1 MATNLHVVT
10 HEDGWAIK
18 EEGQSK
24 PVSTHSTQKEALEEA
39 VSSADGD
46 ANVVVHRRDGRIRDV
61 VSADNGD
68 DTARSQSAPRAV
80 VSSAGRVA
88 SLGTRIRWGAVLAGF
103 FVTVASSITLTVL
116 GFALSLCLANVL
128 GADGLRTFVGAWI
141 SITTLASLFVGG
153 LTISQLT
160 VGETEYLE
168 PSIYGAILW
177 ALTIVML
184 PLLPLSAVNMGFG
197 SVAPRES
204 SPGIEFDDAALA
216 EAGLNGE
223 QAESVRKMI
232 GQSDSPSTWITGN
245 ATEIAWLTFAALVL
259 SLGAAIF
266 GAITGANLS
275 EDFPDRRT
283 ARTPATA

>member
-1 MATNLHVVT
+1 MSTNLHVVT

-18 EEGQSK
+18 EEGHSEA
-24 PVSTHSTQKEALEEA
+24 VSTHSTQKEAVEKA

-46 ANVVVHRRDGRIRDV
+46 ANVVIHRRDGRIRDV
-61 VSADNGD
+61 VSADNGNG
-68 DTARSQSAPRAV
+68 TARSQSAPRATI
-80 VSSAGRVA
+80 SQMGGIA

-128 GADGLRTFVGAWI
+128 GADGLQTFVGSWI

-160 VGETEYLE
+160 VGESDVLE

-197 SVAPRES
+197 SVATNDN
-204 SPGIEFDDAALA
+204 SPGIKLDDAALT
-216 EAGLNGE
+216 EAGLNEE
-223 QAESVRKMI
+223 QATSVRKMI

-266 GAITGANLS
+266 GSIAGATLS

-283 ARTPATA
+283 ARTAAA